1 MVICQHFSSNKLSH
15 HSSWTNES
23 RRNKKADNVFQA
35 ITVAHMFKYY
45 LLIYKDDFF
54 FPVVDGVL
62 NGNTEEN
69 WKLYKNFTHL
79 FTFVFSTGTSDEIF
93 SFFFSN
99 INYSYLG
106 NHSLVFMYLQWK
118 KIYISKIELQGAI
131 AIQISALF

>member
-1 MVICQHFSSNKLSH
+1 MI
-15 HSSWTNES
+15 
-23 RRNKKADNVFQA
+23 
-35 ITVAHMFKYY
+35 
-45 LLIYKDDFF
+45 FF